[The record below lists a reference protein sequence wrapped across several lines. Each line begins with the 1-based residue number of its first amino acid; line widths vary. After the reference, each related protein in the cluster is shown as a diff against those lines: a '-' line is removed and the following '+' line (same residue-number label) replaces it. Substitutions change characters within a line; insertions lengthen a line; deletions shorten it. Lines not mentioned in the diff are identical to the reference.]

1 MQFMAC
7 PRWACKV
14 VKAALL
20 GVKPVRGLRLLASLA
35 RSVKAVP
42 VHIITVGKGNSNG
55 AELMA
60 AEWAAKLRR

>member
-1 MQFMAC
+1 MRPA
-7 PRWACKV
+7 
-14 VKAALL
+14 
-20 GVKPVRGLRLLASLA
+20 RGLRLLASLA

-42 VHIITVGKGNSNG
+42 VHVITVGKGNSKG